1 MTTNDGL
8 AGPGPNTRPAL
19 TFPHRY
25 APQEHRH
32 APSVRLVGEWGRT
45 HYLYMTARFWA
56 RGTVA
61 CARSLAQSIPPLAW
75 PHQQVCHHGVF
86 NQHPDAEII
95 TSFPASTMAPA
106 RRLTDRSHVT
116 VVTPTKRAADQL
128 AAGVLVGLLSTRLA
142 RSALGG
148 LVMELDRPLLPGELQ
163 ASLARTLGDPSLQL
177 LYPREGQNRW
187 VDAGGRTAGKDGHGG
202 GAARPAAGSADPRP
216 GAGSGRVPQ
225 RTLNGRTFAPARL
238 PGAHRISSRC
248 RPRPLRDG
256 RIYVLMRR
264 RPP

>member
-1 MTTNDGL
+1 MHLHDFGPHGGL
-8 AGPGPNTRPAL
+8 ASPNPVADP
-19 TFPHRY
+19 F
-25 APQEHRH
+25 A
-32 APSVRLVGEWGRT
+32 
-45 HYLYMTARFWA
+45 YLILGAA
-56 RGTVA
+56 
-61 CARSLAQSIPPLAW
+61 
-75 PHQQVCHHGVF
+75 
-86 NQHPDAEII
+86 
-95 TSFPASTMAPA
+95 
-106 RRLTDRSHVT
+106 
-116 VVTPTKRAADQL
+116 KRAADQL

-256 RIYVLMRR
+256 RTQGTR
-264 RPP
+264 